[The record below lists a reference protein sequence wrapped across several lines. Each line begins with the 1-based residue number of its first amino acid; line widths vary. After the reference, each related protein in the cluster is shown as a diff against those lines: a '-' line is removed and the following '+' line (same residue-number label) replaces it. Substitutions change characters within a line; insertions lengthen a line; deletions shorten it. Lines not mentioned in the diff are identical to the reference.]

1 MRGSSGRSHKL
12 LAMLETSPA
21 EWVCAGDRDIIAN
34 GEPMQ
39 EMGQDKGIDHYNA
52 VSLIAAKRNE
62 ASMEPGG
69 APDGADAVRLD
80 RCLQV

>member
-1 MRGSSGRSHKL
+1 
-12 LAMLETSPA
+12 
-21 EWVCAGDRDIIAN
+21 
-34 GEPMQ
+34 MQ

-69 APDGADAVRLD
+69 APDGADAVRSD